1 VDQISTRQVQD
12 RVRFVRMLFQVFDRV
27 SGWKDEQ
34 CDFAAFGFALDFV
47 HHWQGARSSADDQTA
62 TFPGNLLFNRN
73 RRVSE
78 LVAKF
83 LRGVLLTLTHV
94 PAVDDDVVIVGL
106 LQIEATLSRR
116 ISQNPATH
124 QPRSGAA
131 EDEHEGHL
139 EREPAATDESDWEGS
154 APPALAGSAT
164 DKVKGPRE

>member
-1 VDQISTRQVQD
+1 
-12 RVRFVRMLFQVFDRV
+12 
-27 SGWKDEQ
+27 
-34 CDFAAFGFALDFV
+34 
-47 HHWQGARSSADDQTA
+47 
-62 TFPGNLLFNRN
+62 
-73 RRVSE
+73 
-78 LVAKF
+78 
-83 LRGVLLTLTHV
+83 
-94 PAVDDDVVIVGL
+94 VIVGL

-139 EREPAATDESDWEGS
+139 EREPAATDESDWEES